1 MKIRDKVKY
10 KAIIILLTLLLLFDR
25 DFEVYNVKCNNR
37 ELNFLQANKKYET
50 NISSLYTKGPFFVNA
65 NLWLKFFLFEDN

>member
-1 MKIRDKVKY
+1 MMKIRDKVKY

-37 ELNFLQANKKYET
+37 ELNFLQAIRNMKQ
-50 NISSLYTKGPFFVNA
+50 ILAPFTQRGR
-65 NLWLKFFLFEDN
+65 FLLMLIYG